1 MKNGFGLF
9 YAIALSAAV
18 SLLPFGAHAQDIDY
32 SRQFSAQQ
40 TPPSAPPVLPRG
52 SIPIPAE
59 ELRATDPLDLKEL
72 QHFVQDWLKYT
83 RWIKSSGN
91 EYKAVAYLGVSP
103 STDYP
108 VEVVKWMDSHG
119 WSVDRFFLLE
129 QKIRRTIAVQKQEA
143 KQTLLRQQAERI
155 FEESNSDENLSSL
168 ERKSLKKRYSAML
181 GQIRASVG
189 EKAPVTP
196 EEYELIKQN
205 QDVLDRIL
213 AK

>member
-9 YAIALSAAV
+9 YAIALSAGV
-18 SLLPFGAHAQDIDY
+18 SFLPFAACAQNVDY

-40 TPPSAPPVLPRG
+40 TPSAPPALPRG
-52 SIPIPAE
+52 SVPIPAE
-59 ELRATDPLDLKEL
+59 ELQAAAPVSFEEL
-72 QHFVQDWLKYT
+72 RQFVKDWRKYT

-91 EYKAVAYLGVSP
+91 EYKAVAYLGVSH

-129 QKIRRTIAVQKQEA
+129 QKFRRTIAVQKQEA

-155 FEESNSDENLSSL
+155 FEESNSDKKLSSL
-168 ERKSLKKRYSAML
+168 EKKSLKKRYSAML
-181 GQIRASVG
+181 GQIRSSAG

-196 EEYELIKQN
+196 EEYELIKLN

-213 AK
+213 AE